1 MYGVVCSK
9 SVKKTRKHNLCH
21 NFWRPTKMQKYDVLQ
36 EQQEQEQR
44 RQQQQQQEVQKK
56 HKHAT
61 KRCVTSCGMKRTSY
75 CTLHLRARAEHMNN
89 TNVLTTIHNPYGI
102 AGVRSSTI
110 SYNMRSHL
118 KHQCLKHNNVPIGSY
133 AHQVASY

>member
-1 MYGVVCSK
+1 
-9 SVKKTRKHNLCH
+9 
-21 NFWRPTKMQKYDVLQ
+21 MQKYDVLQ

-44 RQQQQQQEVQKK
+44 QQQQEEVQKK

-89 TNVLTTIHNPYGI
+89 TNVHTTSTIHNPYGI

-110 SYNMRSHL
+110 NTEIIY
-118 KHQCLKHNNVPIGSY
+118 NNVNPGLINP
-133 AHQVASY
+133 